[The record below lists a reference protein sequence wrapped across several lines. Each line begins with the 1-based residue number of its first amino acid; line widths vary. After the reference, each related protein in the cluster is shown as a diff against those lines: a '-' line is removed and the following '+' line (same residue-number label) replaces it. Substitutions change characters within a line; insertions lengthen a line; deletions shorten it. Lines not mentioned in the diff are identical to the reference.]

1 MSAFS
6 SYFRSPEAS
15 LDLSL
20 DRYLK
25 QRRTEVADARKA
37 CPGRVGYWA
46 LGEIVAR
53 MTSIVQKLS
62 RVEYSVHV

>member
-20 DRYLK
+20 EKDRYLK

-37 CPGRVGYWA
+37 CPGRVEYCA
-46 LGEIVAR
+46 LGEIVAW
-53 MTSIVQKLS
+53 MTSTV
-62 RVEYSVHV
+62 